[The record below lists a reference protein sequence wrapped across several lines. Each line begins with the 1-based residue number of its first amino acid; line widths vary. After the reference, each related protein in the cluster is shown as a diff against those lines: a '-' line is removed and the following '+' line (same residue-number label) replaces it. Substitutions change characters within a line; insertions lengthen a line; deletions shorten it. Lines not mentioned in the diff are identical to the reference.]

1 MVSPEL
7 LRRYPFFSGL
17 DEERLVFLAKAARE
31 ESVAPGEYFFQD
43 GDTLNNLYILVDGE
57 VVITATLPAQKRE
70 IVLSTISPGEVFA
83 WSALVPP
90 YQATSAAKAV
100 SPCRVIA
107 LDCAP
112 LRARFD
118 EDCALGYVIMARLA
132 QVMRDRIRAMR
143 METIACLAE

>member
-17 DEERLVFLAKAARE
+17 DEERLVFLAKAAQE
-31 ESVAPGEYFFQD
+31 DSVAAGEYFFRD
-43 GDTLNNLYILVDGE
+43 GDTLNNLYILMDGE
-57 VVITATLPAQKRE
+57 VAITATLPTKGRE

-90 YQATSAAKAV
+90 YQATSAAKAMA
-100 SPCRVIA
+100 PCRVIA

-112 LRARFD
+112 LRARFEQD
-118 EDCALGYVIMARLA
+118 HTLGYLLMAQLA

-143 METIACLAE
+143 METITCFTE

>member
-31 ESVAPGEYFFQD
+31 DSKAAGEYFFHD
-43 GDTLNNLYILVDGE
+43 GDTLNNLYILMDGE
-57 VVITATLPAQKRE
+57 VAITATLPVRERE
-70 IVLSTISPGEVFA
+70 IVFSTISPGEVFA

-100 SPCRVIA
+100 LPCRVIA

-112 LRARFD
+112 LRARFA
-118 EDCALGYVIMARLA
+118 EDTTFGYMVMAQLA

-143 METIACLAE
+143 METIACLAD